1 MFKTVGSSVWAYDLE
16 WVPDPDAGRRV
27 YSLPKDMPDE
37 EVIAEMWRQ
46 GGATEEDPRP
56 YLKTILCRIVSVAA
70 VTREGSRDRGY
81 KLELRTL
88 PRDPSRP
95 MPEADL
101 IADFLAAIGRVRP
114 QLVGYNS
121 ANADLPILVQRG
133 IVNGVLAQAFCTRP
147 NKPWE
152 GADYFAKFSESHIDL
167 KEIISGWGKGT
178 PSLHEFATA
187 SRVPGKMGT
196 SGDDVVGL
204 WSQGKIREIVEY
216 NEYDAITTYLVWL
229 RTAHFAGFFDDA
241 QYTVE
246 QDRVRALLADRIASG
261 GRHLEA
267 YRQKWEAL
275 QG

>member
-27 YSLPKDMPDE
+27 YSLPEDMPDE

-88 PRDPSRP
+88 PRDPSQT

-101 IADFLAAIGRVRP
+101 IADFLTAIGRVKP

-133 IVNGVLAQAFCTRP
+133 IVNGVLASAFCARP

-167 KEIISGWGKGT
+167 KEIIGGWARGT
-178 PSLHEFATA
+178 PSLHELYTS
-187 SRVPGKMGT
+187 SRVPG
-196 SGDDVVGL
+196 
-204 WSQGKIREIVEY
+204 
-216 NEYDAITTYLVWL
+216 
-229 RTAHFAGFFDDA
+229 
-241 QYTVE
+241 
-246 QDRVRALLADRIASG
+246 
-261 GRHLEA
+261 
-267 YRQKWEAL
+267 
-275 QG
+275 